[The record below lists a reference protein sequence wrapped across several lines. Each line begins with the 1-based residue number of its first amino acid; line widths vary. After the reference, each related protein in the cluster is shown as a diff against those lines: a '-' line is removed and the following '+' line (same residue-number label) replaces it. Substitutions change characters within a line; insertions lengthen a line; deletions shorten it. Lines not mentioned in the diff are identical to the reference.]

1 MRKEKHRKYTALNW
15 NTLSRSWKSLPR
27 QRWYST
33 TSSTA
38 LGSAVVYIFRAHTK
52 QDDNR
57 YDLLTKAIDKL
68 GDKITDNHTA
78 VMQQFI
84 DAGRHAATNA
94 AIAEGIERREL

>member
-1 MRKEKHRKYTALNW
+1 M
-15 NTLSRSWKSLPR
+15 
-27 QRWYST
+27 ST
-33 TSSTA
+33 WTDYIPHGMVTA